1 MKLNYQE
8 VGQDSKEVQALW
20 ERKLTAPGRK
30 TVPQDKEGMFR
41 ALCQGDIYVCVC
53 VCIKELVKGWSTH
66 AHICLYP

>member
-41 ALCQGDIYVCVC
+41 ALCQGDICVC
-53 VCIKELVKGWSTH
+53 VYV
-66 AHICLYP
+66 